1 MANVA
6 IDSGHGA
13 ALTFGTSAFAFN
25 WLTIEP
31 GERSREALPTTHL
44 ASTAPTYMAG
54 DLQESGEAG
63 ITFQWDP
70 KTTAAPA
77 TTTTAETLTVTWPT
91 VTTAGATLVGTAIV
105 TRVKFPQLATQQ
117 IQTGEM
123 TVKWT
128 GATPPAYTAGS

>member
-6 IDSGHGA
+6 IDTGHGA
-13 ALTFGTSAFAFN
+13 SITFATSAFAFN
-25 WLTIEP
+25 WLTIDP
-31 GERSREALPTTHL
+31 GERSREAISTTHL

-54 DLQESGEAG
+54 DLQEVGEVKL
-63 ITFQWDP
+63 TFQWDP

-77 TTTTAETLTVTWPT
+77 TTTTAETVTITWPI
-91 VTTAGATLVGTAIV
+91 VTTAGATYAGTGLVTN
-105 TRVKFPQLATQQ
+105 VKFPTLQTNT

-128 GATPPAYTAGS
+128 GATPPAYTAGT